1 LAKLYTSVSDL
12 FKLVKLICHGI
23 CYMCDSPGAK
33 LLLADPVE
41 RNPRNREKF
50 LQIFLESSSV
60 QRFELEKIEEQTPH
74 MDGSAHPVKVL
85 HFKSV

>member
-1 LAKLYTSVSDL
+1 VLACDVLYEKLAVPLIADL
-12 FKLVKLICHGI
+12 VPRLLCTN
-23 CYMCDSPGAK
+23 PGAK

-50 LQIFLESSSV
+50 LQFFLESSSV